1 MAASGPK
8 HQPIEESRRL
18 APMRDLLRELY
29 GGVPPV
35 LDIDKMSLAG
45 LRDELLKVF
54 IQVDFDVC
62 FDEAWTLI
70 VCVCELCPFYLS
82 TSF

>member
-1 MAASGPK
+1 MYIPYTDTVVVVASNPEKAWWSPGRYVAVSGPK

-35 LDIDKMSLAG
+35 LDVDKLSLAG
-45 LRDELLKVF
+45 LRDELLKVCMY
-54 IQVDFDVC
+54 I
-62 FDEAWTLI
+62 
-70 VCVCELCPFYLS
+70 S
-82 TSF
+82 